1 MVNIVICADGTWNRS
16 EQGITQDFSTTVLK
30 LARALSGLIINC
42 GILKRVDA
50 RTYCVSIEN

>member
-50 RTYCVSIEN
+50 RLIA